1 LKFPH
6 NDFEANQ
13 KTIPKNQS
21 LHSTTTKLK
30 DLPTRFTIDQVGII
44 FGVVVVCN
52 EDGVFQFRRSLGKW
66 N

>member
-1 LKFPH
+1 MLDESLTMIEVTH

-21 LHSTTTKLK
+21 LHSTTAKLK
-30 DLPTRFTIDQVGII
+30 DLPTRSTIDQVGII

-52 EDGVFQFRRSLGKW
+52 EDGVF
-66 N
+66 